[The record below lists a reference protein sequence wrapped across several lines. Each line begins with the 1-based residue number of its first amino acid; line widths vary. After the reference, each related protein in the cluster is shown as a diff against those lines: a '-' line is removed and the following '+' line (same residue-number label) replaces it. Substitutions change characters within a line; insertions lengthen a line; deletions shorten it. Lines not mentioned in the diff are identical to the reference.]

1 MSSPTQT
8 PLAGSFKNILFATD
22 FSECSRAALP
32 HLRSIAERF
41 GSTIHVIH
49 VLAPEPMLE
58 VPLDFPP
65 ELDSDHE
72 AAQAALDRLLASKPF
87 GEIACTATIDRGPL
101 WEVLAAIIEEKH
113 IDLVVLG
120 THGRRGLKKL
130 VLGSVAEDVFRH
142 APCPV
147 LTVGP
152 QAANERAA
160 QSKMA
165 TILFATDLSAGS
177 HHALPYAV
185 SMARANNAHLIL
197 LHVVPA
203 TLEIASVDFTVGP
216 TIAEVPTEFIAEA
229 LGTARRQMAEL
240 ISAENMQGL
249 KPEVIVECGLAPE
262 TILSVAKD
270 KEAKLIVMSAHRA
283 SDKSIVSH
291 LPWATASMVV
301 CEAHCPVLT
310 VRN

>member
-1 MSSPTQT
+1 
-8 PLAGSFKNILFATD
+8 
-22 FSECSRAALP
+22 
-32 HLRSIAERF
+32 
-41 GSTIHVIH
+41 
-49 VLAPEPMLE
+49 
-58 VPLDFPP
+58 
-65 ELDSDHE
+65 
-72 AAQAALDRLLASKPF
+72 
-87 GEIACTATIDRGPL
+87 
-101 WEVLAAIIEEKH
+101 
-113 IDLVVLG
+113 
-120 THGRRGLKKL
+120 
-130 VLGSVAEDVFRH
+130 
-142 APCPV
+142 
-147 LTVGP
+147 
-152 QAANERAA
+152 
-160 QSKMA
+160 
-165 TILFATDLSAGS
+165 
-177 HHALPYAV
+177 
-185 SMARANNAHLIL
+185 
-197 LHVVPA
+197 VVPA